1 MKTQYFFL
9 FPKIDQKKNGL
20 VFALLKRAKILNEQL
35 GISPTI
41 ITTEYDRSLAENYWS
56 LIATNLAPPSIG
68 YLNLYGYFQ
77 GTHLKLAN
85 KKIHD
90 PMVEMFN
97 SNILKTIIPFT
108 YNQRFHDKNNNPVRD
123 QICVN
128 TTKDNVSDIHL
139 GRGSLTFDWDNSSK
153 DENGSL
159 VLPKRKKE
167 LQESDFT
174 ELSFKKEIT

>member
-56 LIATNLAPPSIG
+56 LISTNLAPPSIG
-68 YLNLYGYFQ
+68 YLNLYGDFQ

-85 KKIHD
+85 KKIHS

-108 YNQRFHDKNNNPVRD
+108 YNQRFHDKNNKNYLYEIRQNDSPTLSY
-123 QICVN
+123 VN
-128 TTKDNVSDIHL
+128 T
-139 GRGSLTFDWDNSSK
+139 
-153 DENGSL
+153 
-159 VLPKRKKE
+159 
-167 LQESDFT
+167 
-174 ELSFKKEIT
+174 FKKV